1 MEIITPAAAE
11 DNEVVARHTFA
22 PDVSL
27 LTVDWPDGRHAATLV
42 MEVDRDVTAAE
53 LRALADTFEAFP
65 AWLRARADEQDA
77 RS

>member
-1 MEIITPAAAE
+1 MEIITPAADE

-42 MEVDRDVTAAE
+42 MEVDRDLSARD
-53 LRALADTFEAFP
+53 LRELADTFESFP
-65 AWLRARADEQDA
+65 AWLRDRAGEQDA